1 MPCSRRGA
9 PALRA
14 GALCLCVMAAR
25 PLHGQATQDTTPVVL
40 QSLEV
45 TTERV
50 KAVPPPELIVNVP
63 GKVVQRQQS
72 ANAYD
77 LVRRSAGLEVHEQGQ
92 GPGWASDVVIR
103 GFTSD
108 HSSDVLLLL
117 DGVPINLPMHG
128 HVEGYSDWSIL
139 SPAAVRGLRVIHGSA
154 SPLYGDFAFA
164 GAVEVTT
171 MVDARGSAGSLGGS
185 TNGEFGGWY
194 RTGHRG
200 VRGGTL
206 VALSGQR
213 EGGWRDNSDS
223 WLGNLLLRGWHQAG
237 GHTRL
242 EGGIASYAASWNS
255 PGFLTVA
262 DYNAGHLTRAT
273 DRTDGGSG
281 GRLIVQGSLTHL
293 LEGGA
298 QVDLQGWAQGVRST
312 VFLSLADD
320 GVVSQQEERDRRQAV
335 GFTGSWS
342 APSGPGT
349 FALGVDGRSDWDN
362 YELYGTVQRTRTET
376 RQLTDAQFQ
385 QGGGYARW
393 RGFLLGR
400 LQVDLGL
407 RADLLRTGVRDRA
420 IPGDQ
425 FRSRIQG
432 VVSPKAGTRLLLGGP
447 WSTVATVSR
456 GFRGAIGTIT
466 DPKQPLVTAWSGEVG
481 LQYSAE
487 RATAQVSVF
496 QTNTRHERILNP
508 VSLQVSDAG
517 TSRRRGIS
525 GTLGLQL
532 TPRVHLSAEATYNDA
547 KITGVKG
554 DSTGNL
560 LAAAQLLDLPRPEF
574 HDVPLT
580 PGSVVPGVAKHLGRV
595 ELAVRATDAVELTG
609 RLRWS
614 GSFTPIGEPGVRT
627 RGYALAD
634 LGTSLHLAG
643 WGTLDIELQN
653 VLDQKYPE
661 IRASGFINPG
671 LPRTLRAALR
681 LPVSTS

>member
-1 MPCSRRGA
+1 MPCTFRGA

-14 GALCLCVMAAR
+14 GALCLCVTLAR
-25 PLHGQATQDTTPVVL
+25 PLQGQASQDTTPVVL
-40 QSLEV
+40 QTLEV

-50 KAVPPPELIVNVP
+50 RAVPPPELVVNVP
-63 GKVVQRQQS
+63 GRVVERQQS

-117 DGVPINLPMHG
+117 DGVPINLPLHG

-171 MVDARGSAGSLGGS
+171 PADAAGSAGSLGGS
-185 TNGEFGGWY
+185 THGELSGWY

-200 VRGGTL
+200 ARGGTL
-206 VALSGQR
+206 VALTGQR

-237 GHTRL
+237 ARTRL
-242 EGGIASYAASWNS
+242 EGGLASYAASWNS
-255 PGFLTVA
+255 PGFLSVA
-262 DYNAGHLTRAT
+262 DYNAGHLTRAA

-281 GRLIVQGSLTHL
+281 GRLILQGSLTHPF
-293 LEGGA
+293 ENGT

-312 VFLSLADD
+312 VFLSLAED
-320 GVVSQQEERDRRQAV
+320 GVVSQQEERDRREAV
-335 GFTGSWS
+335 GFNGSWS

-349 FALGVDGRSDWDN
+349 FALGVDGRADWDD
-362 YELYGTVQRTRTET
+362 YQLYGTVQRDRTET
-376 RQLTDAQFQ
+376 RQLTDGQFQ
-385 QGGGYARW
+385 QAGGYLRW
-393 RGFLLGR
+393 RGFVGGR

-407 RADLLRTGVRDRA
+407 RGDLLRARVLERA
-420 IPGDQ
+420 ISGDQ
-425 FRSRIQG
+425 PRSRIQG
-432 VVSPKAGTRLLLGGP
+432 TVSPKAGTRLLLGGP
-447 WSTVATVSR
+447 WSAVATVSR
-456 GFRGAIGTIT
+456 GFRGAIGTIA
-466 DPKQPLVTAWSGEVG
+466 DPKQPLVTAWSGELG
-481 LQYSAE
+481 LQYASE
-487 RATAQVSVF
+487 HATAQASAF
-496 QTNTRHERILNP
+496 QTNTRNERILDP
-508 VSLQVSDAG
+508 VSLQLSDAG

-525 GTLGLQL
+525 GSFGLQL
-532 TPRVHLSAEATYNDA
+532 TPRVRLLGEATWNDA
-547 KITGVKG
+547 TITGVKG
-554 DSTGNL
+554 DSTASLVATGL
-560 LAAAQLLDLPRPEF
+560 VLDVPRPEF

-580 PGSVVPGVAKHLGRV
+580 PGAVVPGVAKHLGRV
-595 ELAVRATDAVELTG
+595 ELTVRATDAIEALA

-614 GSFTPIGEPGVRT
+614 GSFTPIGEPGVQT
-627 RGYALAD
+627 RGYALTD
-634 LGTSLHLAG
+634 LGVSLHLQG
-643 WGTLDIELQN
+643 WGMLDVELQN
-653 VLDQKYPE
+653 VLDQRYPE

-681 LPVSTS
+681 LPVTSS